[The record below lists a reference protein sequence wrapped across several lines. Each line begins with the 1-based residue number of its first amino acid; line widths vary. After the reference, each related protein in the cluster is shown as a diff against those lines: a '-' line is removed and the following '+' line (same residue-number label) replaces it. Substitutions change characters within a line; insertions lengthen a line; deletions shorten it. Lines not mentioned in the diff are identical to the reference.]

1 MKCKHCNSK
10 IPDDSLFCEICGQK
24 VLEQYEEDMINILDV
39 APKGDQPLVAYKA
52 RNKCY
57 KLCEKK
63 LPSNYKEYVDKLMM
77 IKYPSLY
84 KKSRIDTR
92 FLTRFIILC
101 IICLGC
107 IGVAYSVHWETFD
120 LLGCLLYNEPVCFH
134 CILRCSDISYVY
146 YEYSIIFVISSILAI
161 CTLVLIATIGR
172 WYRKQ
177 LQKNNLI
184 SEK

>member
-1 MKCKHCNSK
+1 MKCKHCDSE
-10 IPDDSLFCEICGQK
+10 IPDDSLFCEFCGQK

-39 APKGDQPLVAYKA
+39 ASIGNQPLEAYKA

-63 LPSNYKEYVDKLMM
+63 HPSDYKEYVNKLMM
-77 IKYPSLY
+77 LKYPSLY
-84 KKSRIDTR
+84 EKSKIGTR
-92 FLTRFIILC
+92 YLARYIILW

-120 LLGCLLYNEPVCFH
+120 VFGCLFYDTPYYFH
-134 CILRCSDISYVY
+134 CECSHISYVDY
-146 YEYSIIFVISSILAI
+146 QYSKIFVICSILAI
-161 CTLVLIATIGR
+161 CTLVLIATMGR

-177 LQKNNLI
+177 LQKNNFI

>member
-1 MKCKHCNSK
+1 MKCKHCNSE

-39 APKGDQPLVAYKA
+39 ASKGDQPLVAYKA

-107 IGVAYSVHWETFD
+107 IGVAYSVHWETVD
-120 LLGCLLYNEPVCFH
+120 VLGCLIYDTPYYYH
-134 CILRCSDISYVY
+134 CGCSDISYVY
-146 YEYSIIFVISSILAI
+146 YQYSIIFGLCSILTI
-161 CTLVLIATIGR
+161 FTLVLIATMGR

-177 LQKNNLI
+177 LQKNNFI